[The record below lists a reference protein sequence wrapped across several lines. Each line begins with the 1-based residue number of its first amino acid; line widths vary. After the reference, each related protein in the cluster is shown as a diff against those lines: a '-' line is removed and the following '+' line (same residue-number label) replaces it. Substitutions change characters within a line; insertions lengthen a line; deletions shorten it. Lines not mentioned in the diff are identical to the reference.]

1 MERIVSFLEKSR
13 IGVISL
19 LFSYAVFL
27 GYLYNFFQFNIGLK
41 FNIFDYLNITDMIL
55 TLIVDIKLIYI
66 VFLLISVILI
76 KVYKNKY
83 LLYICTLISICL
95 IIIIGLFSYTNTED
109 NVSKSIIVISMVII
123 FIFNLIFFNYN
134 KEGLKLDEK
143 DLKKLHTDINLEE
156 IKLTYKQLSS
166 IKNTYLDTKAL
177 MPSLKIQVDLK
188 DNPLNKFE
196 HIFSVIK
203 YNLLNARSKLLRYN
217 HSYDTYILDEFNKF
231 DEYIDS
237 KVLLLKKFEGHII
250 LKEIFISLGLLSI
263 VACAFGYIASSE
275 IKRIEIKL
283 IRNIDP
289 ENKIQL
295 YDLYKVTSSHV
306 VVKTIETKE
315 ILVFNKDDISF
326 IKFKNLENNK
336 KDKNI
341 TSCIKTLDEFEI
353 QNDIQIS
360 NALDHYFRNE
370 NNNFNLTLGNLIIS
384 KIGSLL
390 NAEFDNKISVKFDSL
405 LKSNIV
411 NDNEKYKLKGEV
423 IINDILFKDLSFKLY
438 NINQITEL
446 TTLINNLNIENKYII
461 NLTGISNL
469 KKISIYNN
477 TIKDNYTLSL
487 ARANSVKEII
497 VDTLI
502 RNKFNLFNININ
514 TFGDNNQNII
524 NKKSEAKVV
533 IRIYEYE
540 KS

>member
-514 TFGDNNQNII
+514 TFGDSNQNII